1 MPPVELWFDL
11 ASTYS
16 YLAASRIE
24 PLAAAAGRRVLW
36 RPFLLGPIFQA
47 QLGYAD
53 SPFNR
58 HPLRGAYMWR
68 DLERL
73 CGKYGLP
80 LRRPSVFP
88 RNSLTAARVAC
99 LGEDQ
104 PWIAPFARAVFTA
117 NFAED
122 RDIADPVV
130 VAALLEG
137 LGLPARQLLARAG
150 EQASKDHLRA
160 RTAEAATRGVFG
172 GPTLFAGGELFWGN
186 DRLEDALAWPG

>member
-1 MPPVELWFDL
+1 MTPVELWFEL

-16 YLAASRIE
+16 YLAAARIE
-24 PLAAAAGRRVLW
+24 VLAGGRQVVW

-58 HPLRGAYMWR
+58 QPARGAYMWR

-73 CGKYGLP
+73 CARYRLP
-80 LRRPSVFP
+80 FRRPSVFP
-88 RNSLTAARVAC
+88 RNSLTAARIAC

-104 PWIAPFARAVFTA
+104 PWIGPFARAVFTA

-122 RDIADPVV
+122 RDIADPAVLT
-130 VAALLEG
+130 AILEG
-137 LGLPARQLLARAG
+137 LDLPAAELLARAG
-150 EQASKDHLRA
+150 EQATKDHLRA
-160 RTAEAATRGVFG
+160 RTAEAAARGIFG
-172 GPTLFAGGELFWGN
+172 APSLLVGGELFWGN
-186 DRLEDALAWPG
+186 DRLEDALAWP